1 MILSIAYFQIQWT
14 IFFSIFKKSSKK
26 KGHQLDSNSRS
37 ACYKADAL
45 TIGHKASIQEV
56 VKIVSYNLK

>member
-26 KGHQLDSNSRS
+26 KELQLDLNSRS
-37 ACYKADAL
+37 ACYKADTL
-45 TIGHKASIQEV
+45 TIGPQSLLAWEKLLAIF
-56 VKIVSYNLK
+56 